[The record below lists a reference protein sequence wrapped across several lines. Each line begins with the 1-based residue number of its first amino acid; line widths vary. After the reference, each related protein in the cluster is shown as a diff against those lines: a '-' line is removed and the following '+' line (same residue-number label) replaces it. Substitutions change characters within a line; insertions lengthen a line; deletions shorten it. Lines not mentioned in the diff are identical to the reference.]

1 MWSAASRRDPGR
13 PLIGRT
19 DHDAIGGVGRAL
31 AQAKAA
37 QLHIE
42 ALAGDPQHLG
52 GRGAVVLG
60 QGQGRLDALALDH
73 VDGFAHDVLHGHA
86 ANQASELGHRS
97 GHPHRRGRIGVLTL
111 TFHVAHKEGIGH
123 VAVCRPQRDRRNL
136 HGQRETRQGQQL
148 GGKATHRLLLAQ
160 VGVEHAPIHARALQ
174 PGIHGLPLELRHRHG
189 TNEAEEFLVGT
200 LDAALAIE
208 PTYTP
213 GHVIRAHIFLR
224 KCDPAAAA
232 AAAEQATRLSARD
245 QSAWALLG
253 LAWRLLDDE
262 REHWLCDYDNLVM
275 PIDIGLD
282 EDLPAVLEAMHRV
295 GAHPAD
301 QSLRGGT
308 QTRGNLFEANDPVI
322 HALAQVTRVVIED
335 KLAEL
340 KPDPA
345 HPFLSRIT
353 GKVGF
358 PTSWSVR
365 LASAG
370 HHVSHIH
377 PAGWLSSAYYAS
389 LPPEVAAG
397 TGQGALAFGVPD
409 AALGLD
415 LSPRRV
421 VQPQEGRLVLFP
433 SYLWHGTTPFESS
446 APRLT
451 VAFDALP
458 MDNSGQQV

>member
-1 MWSAASRRDPGR
+1 MTLGIGPSGSPEQVAALRQQLAANPADRIARHNLAVELRKCGQ
-13 PLIGRT
+13 
-19 DHDAIGGVGRAL
+19 AEEAL
-31 AQAKAA
+31 AQIERTWAEGLRLPETATMRGHLLA
-37 QLHIE
+37 DAGQFEE
-42 ALAGDPQHLG
+42 ALAAYRDAVRAKPELVEAHAAMASLLPQ
-52 GRGAVVLG
+52 LG
-60 QGQGRLDALALDH
+60 QGDQALDSLRAALKQAPQAGLLWLEAMALAR
-73 VDGFAHDVLHGHA
+73 GHKAWDQLLAWADAAEARFGADTMVTAFA
-86 ANQASELGHRS
+86 ANALCG
-97 GHPHRRGRIGVLTL
+97 LD
-111 TFHVAHKEGIGH
+111 
-123 VAVCRPQRDRRNL
+123 RDD
-136 HGQRETRQGQQL
+136 E
-148 GGKATHRLLLAQ
+148 ALA
-160 VGVEHAPIHARALQ
+160 RM
-174 PGIHGLPLELRHRHG
+174 
-189 TNEAEEFLVGT
+189 
-200 LDAALAIE
+200 DAALAIE

-224 KCDPAAAA
+224 KGDPAAAA

-253 LAWRLLDDE
+253 LAWRLLEDE

-353 GKVGF
+353 GKFGF

-421 VQPQEGRLVLFP
+421 VQPQEGLLVLFP

-458 MDNSGQQV
+458 VDNSGQQV

>member
-1 MWSAASRRDPGR
+1 MTMGIGPIGSPVRLAALRQQVAASPTDRIARHNLAVELRKCGLEREALDQIERTWAEGLRLAETATMRGHLLADAGRFDEALDAYREAVRVKPELVEAHAAMASLLPQLGRGEQALDSLRDALKRAPSF
-13 PLIGRT
+13 
-19 DHDAIGGVGRAL
+19 GVLWLEAMAL
-31 AQAKAA
+31 ARGHRAWDQLLAWAEAA
-37 QLHIE
+37 EARFGADTMVTAFAANALTGLDRDDE
-42 ALAGDPQHLG
+42 ALA
-52 GRGAVVLG
+52 
-60 QGQGRLDALALDH
+60 
-73 VDGFAHDVLHGHA
+73 
-86 ANQASELGHRS
+86 
-97 GHPHRRGRIGVLTL
+97 RI
-111 TFHVAHKEGIGH
+111 
-123 VAVCRPQRDRRNL
+123 
-136 HGQRETRQGQQL
+136 
-148 GGKATHRLLLAQ
+148 
-160 VGVEHAPIHARALQ
+160 
-174 PGIHGLPLELRHRHG
+174 
-189 TNEAEEFLVGT
+189 
-200 LDAALAIE
+200 DAALATE

-213 GHVIRAHIFLR
+213 GHSIRAHIFLR
-224 KCDPAAAA
+224 KGDPAAAA
-232 AAAEQATRLSARD
+232 LAAEAATRLSARD
-245 QSAWALLG
+245 QSAWALLS

-275 PIDIGLD
+275 PIDLGLD
-282 EDLPAVLEAMHRV
+282 EDLPTVLEARHRT
-295 GAHPAD
+295 AACPAD

-322 HALAQVTRVVIED
+322 HALAQVTKAVIED
-335 KLAEL
+335 KLSKL

-353 GKVGF
+353 GQVGF

-365 LASAG
+365 LAASG

-415 LSPRRV
+415 LSARRV
-421 VQPQEGRLVLFP
+421 VQPREGQLVLFP

-458 MDNSGQQV
+458 VDNSGQQV